1 MSTFKPKKP
10 KTIKKTFQITRKIIL
25 FSIIF
30 FGLFYLIQINSLAV
44 GGLKI
49 TDFKK
54 QIEKLKKDNKQLEI
68 DFLQLQAFSQTQQAS
83 EELQMVKIDD
93 IKYLEE
99 TGEMAAA
106 K

>member
-1 MSTFKPKKP
+1 MSAFKPKKQ
-10 KTIKKTFQITRKIIL
+10 KIKPTLKITRKIIL

-30 FGLFYLIQINSLAV
+30 MGLFYLIQTNSLAV

-54 QIEKLKKDNKQLEI
+54 QAEEIKKDSKQLEI
-68 DFLQLQAFSQTQQAS
+68 EFLQLQATSKIKQVS
-83 EELQMVKIDD
+83 EKLKMVKVDNL
-93 IKYLEE
+93 KYLEE
-99 TGEMAAA
+99 TGVLAA